1 MKKNDQEQ
9 ENQISRIG
17 NWANGF
23 HILLIIGRVF
33 LYIAT
38 LSLLILLVFTPKMA
52 DNIHIEDN
60 KITIFKEVIEYKI
73 YDTDIMYFKH
83 GKEEAKINF
92 KKIATPIVKALKN
105 LDNGVLKNI
114 LLTSISI
121 AIIGVILMIIILK
134 KLDKLLIR
142 IKEENKVFVEN
153 GNKEIITIMWLIV
166 ASIIIKVLGGLVIT
180 ILSKADSI
188 SINFD
193 IKTIIY
199 VMFIYFISLIY
210 KYGESLEKE

>member
-1 MKKNDQEQ
+1 MKKVDQEQ
-9 ENQISRIG
+9 ENQIARIG

-23 HILLIIGRVF
+23 HILLIIGRIF
-33 LYIAT
+33 LYITALT
-38 LSLLILLVFTPKMA
+38 LLILLFFIPKIA

-83 GKEEAKINF
+83 GKEETKINF

-105 LDNGVLKNI
+105 LDKGVLRNI
-114 LLTSISI
+114 LLISISV
-121 AIIGVILMIIILK
+121 AIIGIILMIIILK
-134 KLDKLLIR
+134 KLDKLLVR

-153 GNKEIITIMWLIV
+153 GNKEIITIMWLMV
-166 ASIIIKVLGGLVIT
+166 ASIIIGVFGELI
-180 ILSKADSI
+180 INIISKADSI
-188 SINFD
+188 RINFD

-199 VMFIYFISLIY
+199 VLFIYFISLIY
-210 KYGESLEKE
+210 KYGESLEK